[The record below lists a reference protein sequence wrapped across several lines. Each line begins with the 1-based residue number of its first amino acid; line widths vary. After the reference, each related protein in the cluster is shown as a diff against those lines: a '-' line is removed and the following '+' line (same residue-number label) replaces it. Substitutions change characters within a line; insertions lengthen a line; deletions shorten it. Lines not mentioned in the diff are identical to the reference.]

1 MCLFLHVLQPL
12 RDLVWLFLGG
22 PPPGP
27 AMLSKLVPSQP
38 KGGPDGVY
46 LWELNQKRG
55 VLLFEESCRFPHA
68 SQIEAV
74 NLTHADGEGKCFA
87 KDYAMV

>member
-1 MCLFLHVLQPL
+1 MCLFLQVLQPL

-38 KGGPDGVY
+38 KGGPDGY
-46 LWELNQKRG
+46 IYGELNQKKLG
-55 VLLFEESCRFPHA
+55 VLLLWWVLGSCRIPHT

-74 NLTHADGEGKCFA
+74 T
-87 KDYAMV
+87 

>member
-1 MCLFLHVLQPL
+1 LQVLQPL

-38 KGGPDGVY
+38 KGSPDGMFMGAQPEAGCALAAVGSGKV
-46 LWELNQKRG
+46 QIPRAG
-55 VLLFEESCRFPHA
+55 
-68 SQIEAV
+68 QIEAV
-74 NLTHADGEGKCFA
+74 T
-87 KDYAMV
+87 